1 ELAHLLGAGP
11 QRDRHLSRHA
21 AGGPGSHHRDRAWR
35 LDHCARVR
43 IDRGRPAHAAV
54 ADRVTDRVSLCRI
67 LPQHAAVGAVVPLVL
82 RLAGTVAACV
92 GDLAEADPERAIL
105 YHHDR
110 RGVVHV
116 GPGGRTIAGGHRVA
130 ATRTEAGSDGAG
142 PDHDTV
148 LSLRAAADRVPHHH
162 AAADVGIP
170 QHHQEHLG
178 WHYHRPDRAD
188 RRGAFDAG
196 ILLP

>member
-1 ELAHLLGAGP
+1 
-11 QRDRHLSRHA
+11 
-21 AGGPGSHHRDRAWR
+21 
-35 LDHCARVR
+35 
-43 IDRGRPAHAAV
+43 PAHAAV

-82 RLAGTVAACV
+82 RFAGTVAACV

-116 GPGGRTIAGGHRVA
+116 GPGGRAIAGGHRIA
-130 ATRTEAGSDGAG
+130 ATRTEARSDGAG

-162 AAADVGIP
+162 AAADVGIS

-178 WHYHRPDRAD
+178 WNYHRPDRAD

-196 ILLP
+196 ILVPGVRGFHRCDRAVPAGQYRGRRRHAPARAEPGDPRLYRRQVSLRS